1 MPIRQERPTPT
12 IFYRQPISTPL
23 SAAALLSSRKLCA
36 AACELLGH
44 GGENLFGD
52 WSIADVD
59 LALMLHRLV
68 INGDQVPLQLAR
80 YARAQWERA
89 SVQRWVRRERPSL

>member
-1 MPIRQERPTPT
+1 MVSACPTAADAG
-12 IFYRQPISTPL
+12 
-23 SAAALLSSRKLCA
+23 AAAADTCA

-89 SVQRWVRRERPSL
+89 SVQRWVRRERPSS